1 LSTLTPDHFAVR
13 SSTGEL
19 LSNDIITAVSTGSC
33 SQSYCPVYLTIDHFT
48 DFDLRPILTY
58 VHIQSNNTFSPLFAQ
73 DGDEV
78 TLDFVSN
85 EALTTSPLIFIN
97 GAEFVATDIQ
107 NKTHWQKVLRIGN
120 DISLDDGQIFFA
132 LAYADEL
139 LNTGLT
145 VTGTTDDSFVIVAN
159 SPEAPSTPTIE
170 TIGTITSGDSIDLV
184 GVASPYTII
193 SVFFDEKRELIIAT

>member
-1 LSTLTPDHFAVR
+1 MSTLTPDHFAVR

-97 GAEFVATDIQ
+97 GAEFVASDME

-145 VTGTTDDSFVIVAN
+145 VTGTTDGSFVIIAN
-159 SPEAPSTPTIE
+159 NPAEPNTPTIE
-170 TIGTITSGDSIDLV
+170 TENTLTSGDSITFV
-184 GVASPYTII
+184 GVASPYTIV
-193 SVFFDEKRELIIAT
+193 SAFFDGDKQRIFAT